1 MNQEESMNA
10 NKMRDNVAPERH
22 VATPTRRSHWVVGV
36 ALLVSVAL
44 VLGGAV
50 LLNQRLRP
58 AVGTL
63 PAPIA
68 HAQEKSRYTFV
79 LGRQVLQQLPTDAE
93 PVVAPSPQASP
104 DPIDVDLALLEEV
117 ESAYSTYWDVR
128 TEAAL
133 NLDVSRL
140 PEVMAGTAIERE
152 RQQIADLESRG
163 VAAKIEA
170 DHDVGLQSIS
180 QDEAELYDE
189 YVNRSYLIDPVTRQP
204 VGAPEPDEVFKV
216 SFRLQRLDGVWKVVD
231 SERHV

>member
-1 MNQEESMNA
+1 MKA
-10 NKMRDNVAPERH
+10 NDKWDNVAPERH
-22 VATPTRRSHWVVGV
+22 AAPTCGSDWLVGA

-58 AVGTL
+58 AVGTV

-68 HAQEKSRYTFV
+68 HAEEKARYTFV
-79 LGRQVLQQLPTDAE
+79 LRRQVLQQLPDDAE
-93 PVVAPSPQASP
+93 PVVVPSPEAGS
-104 DPIDVDLALLEEV
+104 DLVDVDLALLEEV
-117 ESAYSTYWDVR
+117 ESAYSTFWGVR

-140 PEVMAGTAIERE
+140 PEVMAGSALDRE

-163 VAAKIEA
+163 VAAVIEA
-170 DHDVGLQSIS
+170 DHDVGLLSIS
-180 QDEAELYDE
+180 EDEAELYDE
-189 YVNRSYLIDPVTRQP
+189 YVNRSYLIDPVTREP
-204 VGAPEPDEVFKV
+204 VGTPEPDEVFKV
-216 SFRLQRLDGVWKVVD
+216 SFRLQRIEGVWKVVD